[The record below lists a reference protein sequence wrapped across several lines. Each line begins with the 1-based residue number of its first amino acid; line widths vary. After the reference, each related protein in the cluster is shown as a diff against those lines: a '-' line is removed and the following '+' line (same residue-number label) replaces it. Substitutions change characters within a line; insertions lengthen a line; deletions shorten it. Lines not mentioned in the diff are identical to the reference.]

1 MEPPFHSPSPQP
13 LRGLLLGIGIL
24 FVAAAVLW
32 PVVSRYVGRLPGDV
46 VVRRGNFTFAF
57 PIVTCLILSLVV
69 SLLLWL
75 VRR

>member
-46 VVRRGNFTFAF
+46 VVRRGNFTS
-57 PIVTCLILSLVV
+57 TSLAGTRSVIQV
-69 SLLLWL
+69 ISGEAYRL
-75 VRR
+75 

>member
-1 MEPPFHSPSPQP
+1 MEPPFHSP

-32 PVVSRYVGRLPGDV
+32 PLVSRYVGRLPGDV